1 MYFVVL
7 LKNLTVGPVSEVLSV
22 LVKFLYILC
31 LANDFGHIFSQSRG
45 QGRCGQIL
53 SIAAVIC
60 LMGYCCWEAQGP
72 EEFGVNK

>member
-45 QGRCGQIL
+45 QGRCGKNFVHRRSHL
-53 SIAAVIC
+53 SHG
-60 LMGYCCWEAQGP
+60 LLLLEAQGP